1 MNRDDRALPVTPAA
15 APVRGRAGGLWP
27 FLSCAVIAGCVGGK
41 AGILA
46 SNLTALPANSVQ
58 ALLVEASASSS
69 WRGTVTVLE
78 REAGEWR
85 VRCVLPAV
93 LGRSGIV
100 PAAQKRE
107 GDGGTPA
114 GVHPIGP
121 AFGYAPTATTGLA
134 YRQATARDWWID
146 DPASP
151 AYNTWQTNDGKP
163 AVSAEAMRRDDGQYE
178 LGAVLGWN
186 VDPVVPGRGSAI
198 FLHVWNGP
206 DEPTSGCV
214 AMARDDVASLLA
226 WLDAAAA
233 PCAVVVVGDG
243 GH

>member
-1 MNRDDRALPVTPAA
+1 MSSGPVCADPALASLPTACRQALVVRARDDAPTKAWLQAWERLDGRWRASTPT
-15 APVRGRAGGLWP
+15 WP
-27 FLSCAVIAGCVGGK
+27 AM
-41 AGILA
+41 
-46 SNLTALPANSVQ
+46 
-58 ALLVEASASSS
+58 
-69 WRGTVTVLE
+69 
-78 REAGEWR
+78 
-85 VRCVLPAV
+85 

-114 GVHPIGP
+114 GVHAIGP
-121 AFGYAPTATTGLA
+121 AFGYAPTAATRLA
-134 YRQATARDWWID
+134 YRQATAHDWWID

-163 AVSAEAMRRDDGQYE
+163 TVSAEAMRRDDDQYE

-198 FLHVWNGP
+198 FLHVWKGP

-214 AMARDDVASLLA
+214 ALAREHVAALLG
-226 WLDAAAA
+226 WLDAKAH
-233 PCAVVVVGDG
+233 PCMLVLVDDG
-243 GH
+243 AR

>member
-1 MNRDDRALPVTPAA
+1 MNLADRPQLAPAP
-15 APVRGRAGGLWP
+15 APVRGQTAGLW
-27 FLSCAVIAGCVGGK
+27 FSLSCAAISGCVGGRSQ
-41 AGILA
+41 ILA
-46 SNLTALPANSVQ
+46 LDWTALPATSAQ
-58 ALLVEASASSS
+58 ALVVEASASSS

-100 PAAQKRE
+100 PSAQKRE

-121 AFGYAPTATTGLA
+121 AFGYAPTAATRLA

-151 AYNTWQTNDGKP
+151 AYNTWQTDDGKP
-163 AVSAEAMRRDDGQYE
+163 AVSAEAMRRGDGQYE

-214 AMARDDVASLLA
+214 ALARDDVAALLA

-233 PCAVVVVGDG
+233 PCMVVLAGDG
-243 GH
+243 RH

>member
-1 MNRDDRALPVTPAA
+1 MRAPGAASGLLLLTAA
-15 APVRGRAGGLWP
+15 ACSSMTFDPALHGVPTSCRQAVVVHARPESPTRAWLQAYERRDGGW
-27 FLSCAVIAGCVGGK
+27 CAA
-41 AGILA
+41 
-46 SNLTALPANSVQ
+46 TPP
-58 ALLVEASASSS
+58 
-69 WRGTVTVLE
+69 W
-78 REAGEWR
+78 
-85 VRCVLPAV
+85 PAV

-100 PAAQKRE
+100 PTAQKRE

-198 FLHVWNGP
+198 FLHVWYGP

>member
-1 MNRDDRALPVTPAA
+1 MRALRAALGLPLLAAAACSSMTADRAMANLPAA
-15 APVRGRAGGLWP
+15 CR
-27 FLSCAVIAGCVGGK
+27 
-41 AGILA
+41 
-46 SNLTALPANSVQ
+46 Q
-58 ALLVEASASSS
+58 ALVVRARSDAPTRAWLQAWERRDHS
-69 WRGTVTVLE
+69 WRAATPV
-78 REAGEWR
+78 W
-85 VRCVLPAV
+85 PAM
-93 LGRSGIV
+93 LGRTGVVAS
-100 PAAQKRE
+100 AQKRE

-163 AVSAEAMRRDDGQYE
+163 AVSAEAMRRDDDQYE

-198 FLHVWNGP
+198 FLHVWKGP

-214 AMARDDVASLLA
+214 ALAREHVAALLA
-226 WLDAAAA
+226 WLDTASS
-233 PCAVVVVGDG
+233 PCMVVVACEPRR
-243 GH
+243 

>member
-1 MNRDDRALPVTPAA
+1 MTADPALASVPIACRQVLVVRAHSDAPTRALLQAWERNDGNWRAVTP
-15 APVRGRAGGLWP
+15 PWP
-27 FLSCAVIAGCVGGK
+27 AM
-41 AGILA
+41 
-46 SNLTALPANSVQ
+46 
-58 ALLVEASASSS
+58 
-69 WRGTVTVLE
+69 
-78 REAGEWR
+78 
-85 VRCVLPAV
+85 
-93 LGRSGIV
+93 LGRSGV
-100 PAAQKRE
+100 VVAAQKRE

-121 AFGYAPTATTGLA
+121 AFGYAPTAATRLA

-151 AYNTWQTNDGKP
+151 AYNTWVTNDGKP
-163 AVSAEAMRRDDGQYE
+163 VVSAEAMRRDDGQYE

-186 VDPVVPGRGSAI
+186 TDPVASGRGSAI

-214 AMARDDVASLLA
+214 ALAREHVASLLA

-233 PCAVVVVGDG
+233 PCAVVLVGDG
-243 GH
+243 AR

>member
-1 MNRDDRALPVTPAA
+1 MRAPRAGSGLLLLTAA
-15 APVRGRAGGLWP
+15 ACSSMTFDPVLHGVPTSCRQAVVVRARPESPTRAWLQAYERRDGGWRAATPSWP
-27 FLSCAVIAGCVGGK
+27 AG
-41 AGILA
+41 
-46 SNLTALPANSVQ
+46 
-58 ALLVEASASSS
+58 
-69 WRGTVTVLE
+69 
-78 REAGEWR
+78 
-85 VRCVLPAV
+85 

-100 PAAQKRE
+100 PTAQKRE

-214 AMARDDVASLLA
+214 ALAREHVAALLA
-226 WLDAAAA
+226 WLEATSS
-233 PCAVVVVGDG
+233 PCMVVVACEPRR
-243 GH
+243 

>member
-1 MNRDDRALPVTPAA
+1 MVSCGRSLVLGCVLVAAACSSMTTDPALANAPAA
-15 APVRGRAGGLWP
+15 CR
-27 FLSCAVIAGCVGGK
+27 
-41 AGILA
+41 
-46 SNLTALPANSVQ
+46 Q
-58 ALLVEASASSS
+58 LLVVRAHRDAPTKAQLQAWERRDGN
-69 WRGTVTVLE
+69 WRAATPV
-78 REAGEWR
+78 W
-85 VRCVLPAV
+85 PAV
-93 LGRSGIV
+93 LGRSGV
-100 PAAQKRE
+100 VAASQKRE

-198 FLHVWNGP
+198 FLHVWKGP

-214 AMARDDVASLLA
+214 ALAREHVVALLA
-226 WLDAAAA
+226 WLDTASS
-233 PCAVVVVGDG
+233 PCMVVVACEPRR
-243 GH
+243 

>member
-1 MNRDDRALPVTPAA
+1 MWRALSCVAIGGCGCAGGVGPAPSALSALRDLPAA
-15 APVRGRAGGLWP
+15 CSQAIVVAATDPSFRAM
-27 FLSCAVIAGCVGGK
+27 V
-41 AGILA
+41 
-46 SNLTALPANSVQ
+46 TAC
-58 ALLVEASASSS
+58 
-69 WRGTVTVLE
+69 E
-78 REAGEWR
+78 RSEGVWR
-85 VRCVLPAV
+85 VRWSAPAV
-93 LGRSGIV
+93 LGRSGVV

-121 AFGYAPTATTGLA
+121 AFGYAATATTRLA

-151 AYNTWQTNDGKP
+151 AYNTWVTSDGKP
-163 AVSAEAMRRDDGQYE
+163 AVSAEAMCRDDGQYE

-214 AMARDDVASLLA
+214 ALAREHVASLLA
-226 WLDAAAA
+226 WLDAAAS
-233 PCAVVVVGDG
+233 PCVVVLAGED
-243 GH
+243 